1 MDLALL
7 TKTRRIAGACDV
19 VYQRH
24 GRFSLAGAL
33 VARAWGL
40 PFFLE
45 FNSPAELFHP
55 RASLLTRQR
64 KRCEDSVL
72 LSATRVFVVSDTA
85 KGLVLGRGVPQ
96 ERVIVNPNGVD
107 LERFPDSSSN
117 CAGRR
122 QFGFSSDEVVFG
134 FVGSFIAFHGA
145 AILAEAFVDL
155 ARTYPNARLLL
166 IGDGDERPR
175 VTKILGDLVGQRRV
189 VMTGQVPPAEIPT
202 CLSACDVVVSP
213 HVPLPGNTPFFGSPT
228 KLFEYMA
235 AGKAIVA
242 SRLGQIAEVLEDDR
256 TALLVEPADPTAL
269 VAALKRLA
277 GDRELRERL
286 GRNAQTDALDYT
298 WLANAQ
304 RVVDAFE
311 SLPGLKSAVGYRR
324 GRLC

>member
-1 MDLALL
+1 MQACLHGSANAAR
-7 TKTRRIAGACDV
+7 TR
-19 VYQRH
+19 
-24 GRFSLAGAL
+24 
-33 VARAWGL
+33 
-40 PFFLE
+40 FFCRLRGSSSCRTRPKYSCWAAAYRK
-45 FNSPAELFHP
+45 N
-55 RASLLTRQR
+55 ASSSTQ
-64 KRCEDSVL
+64 
-72 LSATRVFVVSDTA
+72 TA
-85 KGLVLGRGVPQ
+85 SILQ
-96 ERVIVNPNGVD
+96 
-107 LERFPDSSSN
+107 RFPDSSSN
-117 CAGRR
+117 RAGRR

-155 ARTYPNARLLL
+155 ARAYPNARLLL

-175 VTKILGDLVGQRRV
+175 VTKILGDLVGQGRV

-256 TALLVEPADPTAL
+256 TALLVEAADPAAL

-286 GRNAQTDALDYT
+286 GRNAQTEAQDYT

-304 RVVDAFE
+304 RVVEAFE
-311 SLPGLKSAVGYRR
+311 SLPRLGYRR
-324 GRLC
+324 GMLC